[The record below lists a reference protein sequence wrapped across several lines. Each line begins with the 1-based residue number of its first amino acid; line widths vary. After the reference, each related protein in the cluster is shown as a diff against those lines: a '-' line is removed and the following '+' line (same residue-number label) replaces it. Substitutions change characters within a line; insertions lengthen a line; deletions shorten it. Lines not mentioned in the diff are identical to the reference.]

1 MIEVTG
7 PAIAEHPFLRGMP
20 PGHLDALAEV
30 GADVSYPAGHRIFED
45 GGYAGKFWLIQSGHV
60 ALDMQVPG
68 QGRVF
73 VDNVGMGE
81 LLGCSWLFPP
91 YRWELGA
98 VCTGPLRAFEFDAA
112 AVRARCAADPLFGYE
127 LTRRLL
133 RVFAKRLQRTRTRL
147 TASSAAH
154 GDDGASAEDA

>member
-30 GADVSYPAGHRIFED
+30 GADVSYPAGHRIFEG

-68 QGRVF
+68 QRRVF